1 MLEPSRDR
9 LDYGAM
15 LRPPEPGFSLVH
27 AVASTYSLEL
37 SALLAALLPLGVDG
51 DAKSHCRENPLFM
64 LYVFKKLFRKIS
76 VFCDAAAVSA
86 QDVQRNKL
94 LAFLDRIV
102 FPVRHRTAFHP
113 KFWLLKFEREG
124 EIRYRLAVLSKN
136 ITFDRSWDVV
146 MFFDGVVKDSR
157 SNGAPLADM
166 LDFLKQ
172 SQWGKGKRLQE
183 LSSMAAE
190 VRNVE
195 FFNDEI
201 QPGEF
206 LLLPFGV
213 KSEALA
219 EDAVLL
225 NPAAKFSRLM
235 VMSPFLARTAV
246 SELFARGRDG
256 AEKLLF
262 SRKQAFADCFQG
274 EEPGIQ
280 SYCVKDEVVFGEESA
295 ALESQPEK
303 TQEEDIHAKIYL
315 FQQYQSSTPYLY
327 LGSANLTRNGMNEA
341 NVELLVRVKLRGHN
355 IYETMRKDLL
365 PEGENGVFELCG
377 TVPEEKNTEEEE
389 AMEDLKKVFRKFVLE
404 GKRITASVEE
414 TSAGYVVSLHCPE
427 TLCCEYKIEIAPLNG
442 NWQNF
447 SSTVEFAAQPAETLS
462 DFYLIRFSNDLAKL
476 ERILVIDT
484 VSSAGLEEVRQ
495 SALESVFLKRSADF
509 LEYFSYILAEDAYAQ
524 ALQMNGSVEKKTDK
538 KNTGFGENYQSAL
551 YEKLLY
557 WSSADPGR
565 LQEIESVVRYSPELP
580 KETRALLKLCETFYH
595 AAGELK

>member
-15 LRPPEPGFSLVH
+15 LRPPEPGFTLVH
-27 AVASTYSLEL
+27 AVASTYSLDL
-37 SALLAALLPLGVDG
+37 SALLAALLPLGVEG
-51 DAKSHCRENPLFM
+51 DAKSHCRNNPIFM

-76 VFCDAAAVSA
+76 VFCDAAAVSVP
-86 QDVQRNKL
+86 DTQRNKL
-94 LAFLDRIV
+94 LASLDRIV
-102 FPVRHRTAFHP
+102 FPVRHRSAFHP

-136 ITFDRSWDVV
+136 ITFDRSWDVA

-172 SQWGKGKRLQE
+172 SQWGKGKRLQGV
-183 LSSMAAE
+183 SAMAAE

-195 FFNDEI
+195 FSSDEI

-213 KSEALA
+213 KSDALA

-225 NPAAKFSRLM
+225 NPTAKFSRLM
-235 VMSPFLARTAV
+235 VISPFLSRTAV
-246 SELFARGRDG
+246 SGLFARGRDG

-262 SRKQAFADCFQG
+262 SRKQAFADCFQDG
-274 EEPGIQ
+274 ENGIQ
-280 SYCVKDEVVFGEESA
+280 CYCVKDEIVFGEESA

-303 TQEEDIHAKIYL
+303 PQEEDIHAKIYL

-327 LGSANLTRNGMNEA
+327 LGSANLTRNGMGEA
-341 NVELLVRVKLRGHN
+341 NVELLLRVKLRGHN

-365 PEGENGVFELCG
+365 PEDENGVFELCG
-377 TVPEEKNTEEEE
+377 TVPEEENSAEKETMEELK
-389 AMEDLKKVFRKFVLE
+389 MEFRKLVLE
-404 GKRITASVEE
+404 GKRFTAKVEE
-414 TSAGYVVSLHCPE
+414 TSAGYAVSLHCPDD
-427 TLCCEYKIEIAPLNG
+427 LRCDCKIEIAPLNG
-442 NWQNF
+442 KWQEF
-447 SSTVEFAAQPAETLS
+447 SSVVKFAAQPAETLS
-462 DFYLIRFSNDLAKL
+462 DFYRIRFSRGLVKL
-476 ERILVIDT
+476 ERILLIDT

-495 SALESVFLKRSADF
+495 SALESDFLKKSADF

-524 ALQMNGSVEKKTDK
+524 ALQMDGPLEKKPDK
-538 KNTGFGENYQSAL
+538 KNAGFGEDYQSAL

-557 WSSADPGR
+557 WSAVDSRR

-580 KETRALLKLCETFYH
+580 KETRALLKLCETFYY
-595 AAGELK
+595 AAGEMK

>member
-15 LRPPEPGFSLVH
+15 LRPPEPGFTLVH
-27 AVASTYSLEL
+27 AVASTYSLDL
-37 SALLAALLPLGVDG
+37 SALLAALLPLGVEG
-51 DAKSHCRENPLFM
+51 DAKSHCRNNPIFM
-64 LYVFKKLFRKIS
+64 LYVFKKLFRRIS
-76 VFCDAAAVSA
+76 VFCDAAAVSVP
-86 QDVQRNKL
+86 DTQRNKL
-94 LAFLDRIV
+94 LASLDRIV
-102 FPVRHRTAFHP
+102 FPVRHRFAFHP

-136 ITFDRSWDVV
+136 ITFDRSWDVA

-172 SQWGKGKRLQE
+172 SQWGKGKRLQGV
-183 LSSMAAE
+183 SAMAAE

-195 FFNDEI
+195 FSNDEI

-213 KSEALA
+213 KSDALA

-235 VMSPFLARTAV
+235 VISPFLSRTAV
-246 SELFARGRDG
+246 SGLFARGRDG

-262 SRKQAFADCFQG
+262 SRKQAFADCFQDG
-274 EEPGIQ
+274 DNGIQ
-280 SYCVKDEVVFGEESA
+280 CCCVKDEIVFGEESA

-303 TQEEDIHAKIYL
+303 PQEEDIHAKIYL

-327 LGSANLTRNGMNEA
+327 LGSANLTRNGMGEA

-365 PEGENGVFELCG
+365 PEDENGVFELCG
-377 TVPEEKNTEEEE
+377 TVPEEENSAEKETMEELK
-389 AMEDLKKVFRKFVLE
+389 MEFRKLVLE
-404 GKRITASVEE
+404 GKRFTAKVEE
-414 TSAGYVVSLHCPE
+414 TSAGYVVSLHCPDD
-427 TLCCEYKIEIAPLNG
+427 LGCDCKIEIAPLNG
-442 NWQNF
+442 KWQEF
-447 SSTVEFAAQPAETLS
+447 CSVVKFAAQPAETLS
-462 DFYLIRFSNDLAKL
+462 DFYRIRLSRGLVKL

-495 SALESVFLKRSADF
+495 SALESDFLKKSADF

-524 ALQMNGSVEKKTDK
+524 ALQMDGPLEKNPDK
-538 KNTGFGENYQSAL
+538 KNAGFGEDYQSAL

-557 WSSADPGR
+557 WSAVDSRR

-595 AAGELK
+595 AAGEMK